1 MHKDIPYKNNPMGY
15 YTELNNIQPF
25 RAFVSPGHTFNNE
38 TLGLEFHFY
47 CDFLDN
53 NKVVLVDWG
62 DGSVGEYDTNKI
74 SHTYY
79 SKNNYEIKIKGNYI
93 KLRFGTLLNDDP
105 DYDSNDIKSA

>member
-1 MHKDIPYKNNPMGY
+1 MHNDIPYKNNPMGY

-38 TLGLEFHFY
+38 TVGLEFHFY

-62 DGSVGEYDTNKI
+62 DGSVEYDIAGTDLNITHDYLDNGDYFPVVTGCVDEITSFDTNAI
-74 SHTYY
+74 VVW
-79 SKNNYEIKIKGNYI
+79 ERI
-93 KLRFGTLLNDDP
+93 
-105 DYDSNDIKSA
+105 